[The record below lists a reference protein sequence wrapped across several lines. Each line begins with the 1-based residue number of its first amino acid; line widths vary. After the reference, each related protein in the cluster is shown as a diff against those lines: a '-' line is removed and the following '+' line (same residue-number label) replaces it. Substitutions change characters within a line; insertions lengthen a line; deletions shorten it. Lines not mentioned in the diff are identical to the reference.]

1 MEDLICNVVAY
12 DLDAGQ
18 GQATN
23 FDINQVR
30 AYAAPASNVASHC
43 FEGNNA
49 RFQLP
54 DDANWYDGCI
64 SSGVQEG
71 VDRAENCPMR
81 QGDKTYLKPWRWR
94 KDGNVVVHWVTSP
107 GAGRERGYLWR
118 AYQSPFAAEP
128 VQRPF

>member
-1 MEDLICNVVAY
+1 MKTAGSVGDRPERLFSSQKLRLLARPVQQQAELVQHISPDEDLICNVVAY

-30 AYAAPASNVASHC
+30 AYAAPTSNVASHC

-54 DDANWYDGCI
+54 DDPNWYDGCI

-71 VDRAENCPMR
+71 VDRAEN
-81 QGDKTYLKPWRWR
+81 
-94 KDGNVVVHWVTSP
+94 
-107 GAGRERGYLWR
+107 
-118 AYQSPFAAEP
+118 
-128 VQRPF
+128 